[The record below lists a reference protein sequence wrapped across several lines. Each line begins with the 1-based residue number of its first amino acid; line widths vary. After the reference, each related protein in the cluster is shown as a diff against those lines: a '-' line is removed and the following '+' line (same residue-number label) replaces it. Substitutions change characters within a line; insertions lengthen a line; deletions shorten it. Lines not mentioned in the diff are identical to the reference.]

1 MVVDTSR
8 NHFEV
13 DHAARGGKVFFQQ
26 GCPVCGRRLEID
38 VNLLGRRVYCQHCGG
53 GFIAMD
59 ASLVDH
65 SGQPSATPGRVDS
78 LLERAATLLD
88 RAAADIHAG

>member
-1 MVVDTSR
+1 MDNSR
-8 NHFEV
+8 NHFDV
-13 DHAARGGKVFFQQ
+13 DHASRGGKVYFQQ

-38 VNLLGRRVYCQHCGG
+38 VSLLGRRVYCQHCGG

-59 ASLVDH
+59 ASLVDD

-88 RAAADIHAG
+88 RASAEINAG

>member
-1 MVVDTSR
+1 MEHSR
-8 NHFEV
+8 NHLDV
-13 DHAARGGKVFFQQ
+13 DHAAGGCRVFFQQ

-38 VNLLGRRVYCQHCGG
+38 VSLLGRRVYCQHCGG

-65 SGQPSATPGRVDS
+65 SGQPSAAPGRVDS
-78 LLERAATLLD
+78 LLDRAATLLD

>member
-1 MVVDTSR
+1 
-8 NHFEV
+8 
-13 DHAARGGKVFFQQ
+13 
-26 GCPVCGRRLEID
+26 
-38 VNLLGRRVYCQHCGG
+38 
-53 GFIAMD
+53 MD